1 MDYPK
6 PNNMPPLI
14 SPAANHSP
22 MVLPQSHMPDN
33 MAHVASNVLP
43 NVAPNVAPNVPPVV
57 SPAVYRPWGYDAGLI
72 LVLFILLVI
81 ISRHFCGVAGKKC

>member
-1 MDYPK
+1 MDY
-6 PNNMPPLI
+6 PNNMPHPVSL
-14 SPAANHSP
+14 AANHPP

-33 MAHVASNVLP
+33 MAYVASNVLP

-57 SPAVYRPWGYDAGLI
+57 APAVYRPWCYDVGQI